1 MEQLDSNM
9 NYTEERPWGSFEVLL
24 DTLYCKVKQIVVKPS
39 QKLSY
44 QYHEHRAERWVIVQG
59 EAIVTIDD
67 LNHTKTIG
75 ESVKIPKGAKHR
87 IWNPGNT
94 NLIFIEVQTGTY
106 FGEDDIIRL
115 EDNYGRV

>member
-1 MEQLDSNM
+1 M
-9 NYTEERPWGSFEVLL
+9 NYIEERPWGKFENLL
-24 DTLYCKVKQIVVKPS
+24 ETDYCKVKQITVYPK

-59 EAIVTIDD
+59 EAIVTINDFD
-67 LNHTKTIG
+67 YTKVIG
-75 ESVKIPKGAKHR
+75 DAVKIPKGAKHR
-87 IWNPGNT
+87 IWNPGDV
-94 NLIFIEVQTGTY
+94 NLIFIEVQTGAY

>member
-1 MEQLDSNM
+1 M
-9 NYTEERPWGSFEVLL
+9 NYIEERPWGKFENLL
-24 DTLYCKVKQIVVKPS
+24 ETDYCKVKQITVYPK

-67 LNHTKTIG
+67 FDYTKVIG
-75 ESVKIPKGAKHR
+75 DAIKIPKGAKHR
-87 IWNPGNT
+87 IWNPGDV
-94 NLIFIEVQTGTY
+94 NLIFIEVQTGAY

>member
-1 MEQLDSNM
+1 M
-9 NYTEERPWGSFEVLL
+9 NYTEERPWGRFENLL
-24 DTLYCKVKQIVVKPS
+24 ETDYCKVKQITVSPS

-59 EAIVTIDD
+59 EAVVTIDGF
-67 LNHTKTIG
+67 NYTKVAG

-87 IWNPGNT
+87 IWNPGDT
-94 NLIFIEVQTGTY
+94 DLIFIEVQTGTY

-115 EDNYGRV
+115 EDNYGRA

>member
-1 MEQLDSNM
+1 MPLDSNM
-9 NYTEERPWGSFEVLL
+9 NYIEERPWGRFENLL
-24 DTLYCKVKQIVVKPS
+24 ETDYCKVKQITVSPN

-59 EAIVTIDD
+59 EAIVTIDGF
-67 LNHTKTIG
+67 NHTKTAG

-87 IWNPGNT
+87 IWNPGDT
-94 NLIFIEVQTGTY
+94 DLIFIEVQTGTY

-115 EDNYGRV
+115 EDNYGRA